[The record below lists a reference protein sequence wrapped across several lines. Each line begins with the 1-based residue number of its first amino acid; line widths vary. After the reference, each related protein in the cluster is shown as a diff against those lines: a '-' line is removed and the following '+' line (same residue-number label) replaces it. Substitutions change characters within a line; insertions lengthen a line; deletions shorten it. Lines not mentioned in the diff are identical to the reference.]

1 MDFIV
6 LNGEIVKKQETG
18 FTPYFWNEP
27 FVITQK
33 IWFGFGGIPL
43 FQENLEKLKHVL
55 TMLNV
60 MIPEL
65 LSDEQELFRLTKR
78 MLNKNRFF
86 RSGII
91 IFHVFTGKTETNL
104 IISST
109 GFPDF
114 DFPVSKQG
122 LRINFSDLTKYSGNP
137 INQFAFFNAP
147 QWKFAEVG
155 ISGTAFNNSIFLNEK
170 ENICDCIAANIFL
183 IKGKTLLTPAIETGC
198 YNDTLRKHILMI
210 APKAD
215 LKVCESDEIKKADVN
230 QMSEIFIADEEHGI
244 QWVLGVNN
252 KRFVRNYS
260 EIIHEQINAVL
271 KKKVK

>member
-1 MDFIV
+1 MDFIIQ
-6 LNGEIVKKQETG
+6 NGEIVKKQDTG

-43 FQENLEKLKHVL
+43 FQENLENLKLVL
-55 TMLNV
+55 NMLNV

-65 LSDEQELFRLTKR
+65 LCDEQELFRLTKR

-91 IFHVFTGKTETNL
+91 ICQAFTGKTETNI
-104 IISST
+104 IISSIA
-109 GFPDF
+109 FPDF
-114 DFPVSKQG
+114 DFPISKQG

-137 INQFAFFNAP
+137 QNQFAFFNAP
-147 QWKFAEVG
+147 QWKFAEAE
-155 ISGTAFNNSIFLNEK
+155 ISGTTFNNSIFLNE
-170 ENICDCIAANIFL
+170 NGNVCDCIAANIFL

-210 APKAD
+210 ALKAN

-230 QMSEIFIADEEHGI
+230 QMNEIFIAGEEHGI
-244 QWVLGVNN
+244 QWVLGVGN
-252 KRFVRNYS
+252 KRFVHHYS